1 MNVQG
6 GRSFVTVKMTV
17 DLAYNLQKQILYT
30 LLVASYPGACELI
43 QSEYRANLS

>member
-30 LLVASYPGACELI
+30 LLVASYTWGV
-43 QSEYRANLS
+43 RANSK